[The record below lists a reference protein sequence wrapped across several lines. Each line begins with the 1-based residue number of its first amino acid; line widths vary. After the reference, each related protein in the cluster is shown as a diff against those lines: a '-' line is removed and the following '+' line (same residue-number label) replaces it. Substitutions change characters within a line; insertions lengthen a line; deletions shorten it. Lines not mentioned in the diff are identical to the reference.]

1 MPSYFSD
8 RNLLVHLAF
17 ILFPQ
22 LGDNALEKIALDY
35 LDEEEEEE
43 DPEIVVEQNSDDDDA
58 VLNVAAGVEYVEEDT
73 VMREKED
80 SDLEMLDCPPPVF
93 KSVKKKKTM
102 KIK

>member
-35 LDEEEEEE
+35 LVEEEGEE
-43 DPEIVVEQNSDDDDA
+43 DPEIVVE
-58 VLNVAAGVEYVEEDT
+58 
-73 VMREKED
+73 
-80 SDLEMLDCPPPVF
+80 
-93 KSVKKKKTM
+93 
-102 KIK
+102 